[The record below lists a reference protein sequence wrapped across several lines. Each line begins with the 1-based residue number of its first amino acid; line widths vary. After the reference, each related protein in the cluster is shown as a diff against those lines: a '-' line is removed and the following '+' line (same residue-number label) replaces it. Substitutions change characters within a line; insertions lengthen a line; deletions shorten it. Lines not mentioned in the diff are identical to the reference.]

1 MSKAESTEIQ
11 SQNPN
16 RRMLVNYYSM
26 LEKNHN
32 DLIQKR
38 REIDERITQ
47 KQHQE

>member
-26 LEKNHN
+26 LEKKH
-32 DLIQKR
+32 DEIIQKR
-38 REIDERITQ
+38 REIDDRITQ
-47 KQHQE
+47 KQTQE